1 MKVHIIN
8 ILDLL
13 QNTRNVLESPYE
25 YTTKERQALIN
36 EIQDILN
43 ADERDQFERRFR
55 LKDALNRNDVR
66 GLGDS
71 GAVRHAAPLISRLA
85 RV

>member
-13 QNTRNVLESPYE
+13 TNTRNVLESPHE

-43 ADERDQFERRFR
+43 ADERDQFEI
-55 LKDALNRNDVR
+55 L
-66 GLGDS
+66 S
-71 GAVRHAAPLISRLA
+71 
-85 RV
+85 

>member
-43 ADERDQFERRFR
+43 ADERDQFEI
-55 LKDALNRNDVR
+55 L
-66 GLGDS
+66 S
-71 GAVRHAAPLISRLA
+71 
-85 RV
+85 